1 MAMTGKRLVRV
12 AALLAVLLPAGC
24 QSWCARNY
32 PAMCAQPCCYPAQ
45 CCQPCSPVPVAATV
59 QAAPPPPAPAWNQPR
74 TGCTC
79 TCP

>member
-1 MAMTGKRLVRV
+1 MTGKRLVRV

-24 QSWCARNY
+24 QSWCARHY
-32 PAMCAQPCCYPAQ
+32 PQSCCYPVQ
-45 CCQPCSPVPVAATV
+45 CCQPCSAPPVAATV
-59 QAAPPPPAPAWNQPR
+59 QAAPPPPPPAWNQPR